1 MPTYSIHYFTAGTP
15 KPTLRPKRARRI
27 AMDARRAS
35 VAQRRTM
42 RRAA

>member
-1 MPTYSIHYFTAGTP
+1 MPTYSIYHFSASAG
-15 KPTLRPKRARRI
+15 KPVSRPKRARRI
-27 AMDARRAS
+27 AMSARAAS